1 MPEPLHQP
9 RPQSLADLDKV
20 ITEAEQARDRR
31 REVLRHLPLG
41 QDLWSARM
49 MLELAEER
57 VAQLHHS
64 REVLLRGVQ
73 SPHVK
78 DEADAP

>member
-9 RPQSLADLDKV
+9 RPHSLADLDKV
-20 ITEAEQARDRR
+20 ITEAEQTRDRR
-31 REVLRHLPLG
+31 CEALRRVPIGH
-41 QDLWSARM
+41 DLWTARM

-57 VAQLHHS
+57 VAQLHRS

-73 SPHVK
+73 
-78 DEADAP
+78 